1 MTLTDEDRALI
12 ESVLKGDAA
21 DAISQDLFTL
31 DEVIALLSAARQ
43 ARTQPPR
50 EGWEP
55 IETAPCDG
63 ETVVLGSANWDGVTA
78 REWNTE
84 AERQRDLDH
93 WFDPPTH
100 WMRPK
105 RLGFNPS
112 PTREAGWL
120 VEHYAS
126 KRGEYL
132 AEWLVGWPA
141 FDDSAPETWTKDSA
155 KAIRF
160 ARREDAEQVIQALG
174 WTEARATE
182 HVWSAP
188 PASQIKEG

>member
-1 MTLTDEDRALI
+1 MTLTDEDRVLI
-12 ESVLKGDAA
+12 ERVLGNH
-21 DAISQDLFTL
+21 AIRFLTEWGSLGLGQHDLQR
-31 DEVIALLSAARQ
+31 LLSAAR
-43 ARTQPPR
+43 TQGPG

-63 ETVVLGSANWDGVTA
+63 ETVVLGSANWGGVTA
-78 REWNTE
+78 REWNSE

-100 WMRPK
+100 WMRPNFSGHN
-105 RLGFNPS
+105 LPS
-112 PTREAGWL
+112 TQETGWL

-126 KRGEYL
+126 RRGEYL
-132 AEWLVGWPA
+132 AEWLIGWPA

-160 ARREDAEQVIQALG
+160 ARCEDAEQVIQALG

-182 HVWSAP
+182 HVWAAP
-188 PASQIKEG
+188 PASQIKE